1 MATNPE
7 SEQGCA
13 ARDDASAA
21 QLLASRRRLL
31 RGSVGVAPVVLSLN
45 SGRVMGLTN
54 PAGQCASASAFGSM
68 NVSRPRN
75 TVPCSGVS
83 PGYWKQYTIKPWPAG
98 CYPVTTGQN
107 QATKFSGTF
116 TPIGPGMTSDTTF
129 LQVLNEPFAAFSTAL
144 ARAVVAAILNGKS
157 DRVPLTLLPISQI
170 QAMWTATV
178 NGGIYSV
185 PNSTISWFAADV
197 VAYITSTW
205 D

>member
-7 SEQGCA
+7 SEQVRA
-13 ARDDASAA
+13 ASDDASGA

-75 TVPCSGVS
+75 TVPCSGLS
-83 PGYWKQYTIKPWPAG
+83 PGYWKQYTIKPWPPG
-98 CYPVTTGQN
+98 CYPVRIAQN
-107 QATKFSGTF
+107 AATKFSGTF
-116 TPIGPGMTSDTTF
+116 TPIGPSMTTNTTF
-129 LQVLNEPFAAFSTAL
+129 LEVIDEPAQAFSTAL

-157 DRVPLTLLPISQI
+157 DRVPLSLLPISQI

-178 NGGIYSV
+178 NGGRYSV
-185 PNSTISWFAADV
+185 PNSTISWNAAEV